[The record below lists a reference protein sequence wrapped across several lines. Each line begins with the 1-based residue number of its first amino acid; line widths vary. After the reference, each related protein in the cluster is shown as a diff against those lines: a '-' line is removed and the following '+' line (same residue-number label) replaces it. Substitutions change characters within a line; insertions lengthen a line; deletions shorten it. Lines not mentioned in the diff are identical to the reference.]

1 MLLTALLLGCTG
13 QTPAP
18 PPAPS
23 PSSPTAAPPLLPSFS
38 PDDVTVEIIAPD
50 ALAALEAGGLGL
62 AAVLG
67 ALEPPEHPTTA
78 WMAEH
83 STHYQQLAAGW
94 GDEAVALAARLDRDL
109 VVDHRAATR
118 WPASNVGRRLDPRW
132 FTSEASFFQLIG
144 VINRL
149 DRRELV
155 GGCGEVRLLYR
166 LAYQSETA
174 AGMVGSRLPVTVNAV
189 LSWPEEEGCHA
200 AAQWWSSEADDRL
213 ERLRSL
219 PLKQVELNAQIVR
232 FPSGVETTFAGQAL
246 YLLKVYAEQDG
257 AMVARPLENTPDV
270 ARIRAD
276 PALQA
281 ELLEA
286 ILDNLDGIG
295 DGVYQLPEH
304 LLATTA
310 LSWSTLGLNR
320 SANKPLDALL
330 EVSDL
335 PVAGYPDTLGSAAE
349 VIERLNAGTCMGCHQ
364 AASTAGFHFL
374 GEDDPAVS
382 GVTNRLQLPFSAHYH
397 RERDRRRAYTAALG
411 SGRAPDRHRPHPLAP
426 APSTEGIPDVG
437 SNATCVP
444 PASWDLLAAPW
455 GCAQDGEVCT
465 VVAADASSAV
475 EFGQCVPEAVAGL
488 SAGMTCRAG
497 TITAAERVDVP
508 FNLHAYRDTF
518 SSTQLYGLAED
529 KRFTTDSL
537 NCRPTVIGVPLG
549 RAYRRCTTEE
559 RALTDATTSPDIC
572 AVVGG
577 SKFDQ
582 CVEGDFHSCLSGIV
596 GRGMVDSCSID
607 RFCRE
612 DYICQALPHQLSSVP
627 DEAGKAVADAG
638 VGFCT
643 PTYFLFQLRLDGHPT
658 P

>member
-1 MLLTALLLGCTG
+1 MLLTALLLGCNDERPV
-13 QTPAP
+13 QPTPSPPPPPVEAP
-18 PPAPS
+18 PP
-23 PSSPTAAPPLLPSFS
+23 PPIEPG
-38 PDDVTVEIIAPD
+38 DVTVEVVEPD
-50 ALAALEAGGLGL
+50 VLAALEAGGLGL

-67 ALEPPEHPTTA
+67 APQLPERPSTA
-78 WMAEH
+78 WMAVN
-83 STHYQQLAAGW
+83 SAHYQQLAAGW
-94 GDEAVALAARLDRDL
+94 GAEAVDLAARLDRDL
-109 VVDHRAATR
+109 VVDHREATR

-132 FTSEASFFQLIG
+132 FTSDKAFFQLTGI
-144 VINRL
+144 INRL
-149 DRRELV
+149 DRRDFI

-166 LAYQSETA
+166 LAYLTETE
-174 AGMVGSRLPVTVNAV
+174 AGAVGSRLPVTVNVV
-189 LSWPEEEGCHA
+189 LSWPEEDGCLS
-200 AAQWWSSEADDRL
+200 AAQWWASDQADRL
-213 ERLRSL
+213 ERLQSL

-246 YLLKVYAEQDG
+246 YLLKVYAEEDG
-257 AMVARPLENTPDV
+257 AMVAQPLENTPDV
-270 ARIRAD
+270 DRIQAD

-286 ILDNLDGIG
+286 ITGSLGDIG
-295 DGVYQLPEH
+295 EGVYQLPEH

-310 LSWSTLGLNR
+310 LSWSTLGINR
-320 SANKPLDALL
+320 SANKPFDALL
-330 EVSDL
+330 EPSDL
-335 PVAGYPDTLGSAAE
+335 PAGGYPDTLGSAAE
-349 VIERLNAGTCMGCHQ
+349 AIERLNAGTCMGCHQ

-374 GEDDPAVS
+374 GVDDPAVS
-382 GVTNRLQLPFSAHYH
+382 GITNRLQLPSSAHYH
-397 RERDRRRAYTAALG
+397 REQDRRRAYVSELG
-411 SGRAPDRHRPHPLAP
+411 SGREPDRYRPHPLAP
-426 APSTEGIPDVG
+426 TAEGYPDVG

-444 PASWDLLAAPW
+444 PESRDLLAAPW
-455 GCAQDGEVCT
+455 GCAKAGEVCT

-475 EFGQCVPEAVAGL
+475 QFGQCIPEDVAGL

-497 TITAAERVDVP
+497 TITAAERAGAP

-518 SSTQLYGLAED
+518 SSEQLYGLPENKQFAA
-529 KRFTTDSL
+529 DSL

-549 RAYRRCTTEE
+549 RAYRRCTDAE
-559 RALTDATTSPDIC
+559 RALTDATESPDIC

-577 SKFDQ
+577 SRFDQ

-596 GRGMVDSCSID
+596 GRGMVDSCSSD

-627 DEAGKAVADAG
+627 DEAGQAVAAAG

>member
-1 MLLTALLLGCTG
+1 MLA
-13 QTPAP
+13 
-18 PPAPS
+18 
-23 PSSPTAAPPLLPSFS
+23 
-38 PDDVTVEIIAPD
+38 PDDVTVEIVDPD
-50 ALAALEAGGLGL
+50 ALSTLEAGGLGL

-67 ALEPPEHPTTA
+67 TPQQAGRSTAA
-78 WMAEH
+78 WMAVN
-83 STHYQQLAAGW
+83 SASYQQLAAGW
-94 GDEAVALAARLDRDL
+94 GQEAVALAARLDRDL
-109 VVDHRAATR
+109 VVDHREATR

-132 FTSEASFFQLIG
+132 FTSEKAFFQLTG

-149 DRRELV
+149 DRRDLV

-166 LAYQSETA
+166 MAYLTETE
-174 AGMVGSRLPVTVNAV
+174 AGEVGSRLPVTVNVV
-189 LSWPEEEGCHA
+189 LSWPEEDGCVE
-200 AAQWWSSEADDRL
+200 AAQWWASGQADRL
-213 ERLRSL
+213 ETLRSL

-270 ARIRAD
+270 DRIRAD
-276 PALQA
+276 PALRA

-286 ILDNLDGIG
+286 ITGNLAGIG
-295 DGVYQLPEH
+295 DGAYQLPEH

-310 LSWSTLGLNR
+310 LSWSTLGINR
-320 SANKPLDALL
+320 SANKPFDVLLDAA
-330 EVSDL
+330 DL
-335 PVAGYPDTLGSAAE
+335 PTEGYPDTLGSAAE
-349 VIERLNAGTCMGCHQ
+349 LIERLNAGTCMGCHQ

-374 GEDDPAVS
+374 GADDPAVS
-382 GVTNRLQLPFSAHYH
+382 GITNRLQLPFSAHYH
-397 RERDRRRAYTAALG
+397 RERDRRRAYVSALG
-411 SGRAPDRHRPHPLAP
+411 SGRAPERYRPHPLAP
-426 APSTEGIPDVG
+426 APLAEGYPDVG
-437 SNATCVP
+437 SNATCVS
-444 PASWDLLAAPW
+444 PASRDLLAAPW
-455 GCAQDGEVCT
+455 GCAADGEVCA
-465 VVAADASSAV
+465 VVAADANAAV
-475 EFGQCVPEAVAGL
+475 QFGQCVPEDVAGL

-497 TITAAERVDVP
+497 TITAAERSGAP

-518 SSTQLYGLAED
+518 SSEQLYDLPED
-529 KRFTTDSL
+529 KRFAADSL

-549 RAYRRCTTEE
+549 RTYRRCTTEE
-559 RALTDATTSPDIC
+559 RALTDAVASADIC

-596 GRGMVDSCSID
+596 GRGMVDSCSVD

-627 DEAGKAVADAG
+627 DEAGQAVAAAG